1 MKWFSISRP
10 LKNDVRFE
18 YDQWKMSVSLLG
30 FPLVIKLRNLDFE
43 IHWNTSIF
51 FAKEYMMW
59 DLNIVDFISVFGFTL
74 FKKLR
79 NTDFESHWNALIFFD
94 KKDMMSDLNISHE
107 NIYDFTSFP
116 LLGFTLV
123 INWRFSNLKVTVNS
137 LSDLVYVSFFGR
149 NLTASWQTQILDFI
163 EIVFFF
169 N

>member
-51 FAKEYMMW
+51 FAKKYMMW

-123 INWRFSNLKVTVNS
+123 INWRFSNLKVTVKFI
-137 LSDLVYVSFFGR
+137 VWFGLR
-149 NLTASWQTQILDFI
+149 V
-163 EIVFFF
+163 VFW
-169 N
+169 